1 MGEGRDQSGLGGA
14 RISVIRGH
22 PRLDEA
28 IRHAARGALD
38 LAREPGGLGRLYRD
52 NGSHMIMVIAL
63 AEHFTKPG
71 LTAMRFKALCHEAGL
86 GSPGRAGALAAQLLD
101 RGGLVEVRSSRD
113 RREHRL
119 RPTPELLAFIQARI
133 RVDVEAAALV
143 QPGVAEALARFD
155 EPAFHPTYYAAVART
170 MRQHGRRL
178 GVLEP
183 ELALFFDRTAGTLVL
198 LDLLV
203 SVPEWPPGVV
213 APVSVSDWSGRL
225 GVSRS
230 HLLKLLRDADGAGLI
245 AWRSA
250 EHEAVL
256 SGRLIEAVRDFF
268 AFFLFGIAFV
278 LFDALR
284 DQPRPAGT

>member
-1 MGEGRDQSGLGGA
+1 MGEGRDQNGLGGA
-14 RISVIRGH
+14 RISVIRAH

-52 NGSHMIMVIAL
+52 NGSHMIMLTAL
-63 AEHFTKPG
+63 AEHFTPAG
-71 LTAMRFKALCHEAGL
+71 LTAMRFKSLCHEAGL
-86 GSPGRAGALAAQLLD
+86 GSPGRAGALAAALLD

-119 RPTPELLAFIQARI
+119 KPTPELLTFIQSRI

-143 QPGVAEALARFD
+143 LPGVAEALDRFD
-155 EPAFHPTYYAAVART
+155 APDFHPVYYRAVARI

-178 GVLEP
+178 GVVDP
-183 ELALFFDRTAGTLVL
+183 RLALFFDRTAGTLVL

-203 SVPEWPPGVV
+203 SVPEWSPGVI
-213 APVSVSDWSGRL
+213 AQVSVADWSGRL

-230 HLLKLLRDADGAGLI
+230 HLLKLLRDADSAGLI
-245 AWRSA
+245 AWRPA

-256 SGRLIEAVRDFF
+256 SGDLIEAVRDFF
-268 AFFLFGIAFV
+268 AFFLFGMAFV
-278 LFDALR
+278 LFEALR
-284 DQPRPAGT
+284 DPAQPPRA